1 MSHRQAA
8 ADSGQGGNRWQAPRF
23 AAPRPPQGRPAG
35 TRVHWPRTLAAK
47 GAGPLAPAHLRLRA
61 QHAHAGVLHCFVLDC
76 SASMLQG
83 RQLALAKGV
92 LLRLL
97 QRAYQARAEVALV
110 CFAGTHA
117 EVRLQPA
124 RARPWSETWIRPI
137 AGGGG
142 TPLALGMR
150 RAGELLAR
158 AGRRRPAQQRWL
170 WLLSDGRSAEQPA
183 RPRWADAVMVV
194 DFEQQAVALGRC
206 QALAAAWHGD
216 WLTARALM
224 E

>member
-1 MSHRQAA
+1 M
-8 ADSGQGGNRWQAPRF
+8 
-23 AAPRPPQGRPAG
+23 
-35 TRVHWPRTLAAK
+35 
-47 GAGPLAPAHLRLRA
+47 RA
-61 QHAHAGVLHCFVLDC
+61 QQAQAGVLHCFVLDC
-76 SASMLQG
+76 SASMLHG

-124 RARPWSETWIRPI
+124 RARPWSEAWIRPI

-142 TPLALGMR
+142 TPLALGMQ

-158 AGRRRPAQQRWL
+158 AARRRPAQQRWL
-170 WLLSDGRSAEQPA
+170 WLLSDGRSPEQPV
-183 RPRWADAVMVV
+183 RPHRADAVMVV

-206 QALAAAWHGD
+206 RELAAAWDGEY
-216 WLTARALM
+216 LLAQALVA
-224 E
+224 